1 MKTYRTTILLL
12 FAAVCRRHASIRLT
26 SMSLVHL
33 VAIGCAGSDAR
44 NPWPAA
50 ESITTLDD
58 AVVWMR
64 EIELDE
70 TDAVINVAP
79 AVRVDPSGG
88 FLIADSREVQ
98 LRRYN
103 GSGELLRAF
112 GRRGEGPGELRMPT
126 VLIRAPGG
134 NLLGFDFSFRL
145 VVFDS
150 TGATVQRTVRTPFI
164 RVDGAYRWDDS
175 VVVVAGQLAG
185 STNQF
190 LLHLWDVT
198 GDSVRASFFDP
209 VSSDA
214 APLARSVGWASVTQ
228 GTDYVVATYS
238 PTDTLYVLDRGGTTI
253 RRIPIPIDGFRHIAP
268 PPTRIATP
276 EWITSYDLVSAVH
289 AMMDGHL
296 LVEWMRP
303 TLDERQWNLVL
314 VAPDGS
320 EVFTLYDTA
329 RLLTVINGVEL
340 VFVAPGSLTPNRWA
354 IGRLRY

>member
-1 MKTYRTTILLL
+1 MKKRFNGST
-12 FAAVCRRHASIRLT
+12 RLT
-26 SMSLVHL
+26 SLSLIHL
-33 VAIGCAGSDAR
+33 VAIGCAGSDAS
-44 NPWPAA
+44 NPWPAT
-50 ESITTLDD
+50 EGITTLDD

-70 TDAVINVAP
+70 SDAVINVAP
-79 AVRVDPSGG
+79 AVRVDPLGG

-103 GSGELLRAF
+103 GTGELLRAF

-126 VLIRAPGG
+126 VLVRGPDG
-134 NLLGFDFSFRL
+134 NLLGFDFRLRL

-175 VVVVAGQLAG
+175 VVAVAGQLAG

-209 VSSDA
+209 VSNDA

-238 PTDTLYVLDRGGTTI
+238 PTDTLYMLDRSGTTI
-253 RRIPIPIDGFRHIAP
+253 RRIPIPIDDFRHIAP
-268 PPTRIATP
+268 PPNRIATR
-276 EWITSYDLVSAVH
+276 EWRTSFDLVSAVH

-296 LVEWMRP
+296 LVEWIRP

-314 VAPDGS
+314 VTPDGT